1 MRTRR
6 APAPDG
12 AAVNLAMNSESSPS
26 GAAETATPH
35 YEASVRRDLERIRD
49 TIARMAALAERALQD
64 ALRAL
69 RERNRP
75 LAYAVILR
83 DQAVDALEKE
93 LDQLCLEFLVRQQ
106 PAGQP
111 LRLAYTALKI
121 STELERVGDY
131 AESIAHQAAKLASL
145 EVALPLARF
154 DAIAEVALPMLRDAI
169 RAYLAA
175 DAALARRLLPIE
187 DTVDLL
193 KAELRRDLVRLY
205 KDNQL
210 PFEALD
216 PCLLITRRLERV
228 SDQARNICDET
239 LYLCTGELAKH
250 PGAGG
255 YRILFLDRFNAGAG
269 PLAELLAAARPRPRF
284 HFASAGL
291 EPRPMPEP
299 VRAFLREQGL
309 DPDRHAPRALTQV
322 PELDRFHVLVV
333 LDPEVRRLFPALP
346 RKLICLDWPVP
357 DPAAVT
363 GPPEVVRAACETAR
377 RVIEEHLHALLTALE
392 METTA

>member
-1 MRTRR
+1 MNPDPAQTGTTG
-6 APAPDG
+6 AP
-12 AAVNLAMNSESSPS
+12 S
-26 GAAETATPH
+26 TH
-35 YEASVRRDLERIRD
+35 YEASVQRDLEHIRAV
-49 TIARMAALAERALQD
+49 IARMAALAERALQD
-64 ALRAL
+64 ALKAL

-83 DQAVDALEKE
+83 DQTIDELEKE
-93 LDQLCLEFLVRQQ
+93 LDRLCLEFLVRQQ
-106 PAGQP
+106 PAGAP

-154 DAIAEVALPMLRDAI
+154 GALADIALPMLREAI

-175 DAALARRLLPIE
+175 DAAQARRLIPTE

-205 KDNQL
+205 KENQL

-239 LYLCTGELAKH
+239 LYLCTGEFAKH
-250 PGAGG
+250 PHTGE
-255 YRILFLDRFNAGAG
+255 YRILFLDRFHAGASL
-269 PLAELLAAARPRPRF
+269 LAEATAAPWQGTRF
-284 HFASAGL
+284 RFASAGL
-291 EPRPMPEP
+291 EPRPVPEP
-299 VRAFLREQGL
+299 VRAFLREKGL
-309 DPDRHAPRALTQV
+309 DPDRRGPRALTQV
-322 PELDRFHVLVV
+322 PELDRYHVVV
-333 LDPEVRRLFPALP
+333 ALDPAVRRLFPTLP
-346 RKLICLDWPVP
+346 RKLIFLDWPVT
-357 DPAAVT
+357 DPATVE
-363 GPPEVVRAACETAR
+363 GPPERIRAACEQAAR
-377 RVIEEHLHALLTALE
+377 TLEEHLRALVEALRTE
-392 METTA
+392 LGD

>member
-1 MRTRR
+1 MNPD
-6 APAPDG
+6 PAPTG
-12 AAVNLAMNSESSPS
+12 TTGVPP
-26 GAAETATPH
+26 TH
-35 YEASVRRDLERIRD
+35 YEASVQQDLEHIRAVV
-49 TIARMAALAERALQD
+49 ARMAALAERALQD
-64 ALRAL
+64 ALKAL

-83 DQAVDALEKE
+83 DQTIDELEKE
-93 LDQLCLEFLVRQQ
+93 LDRRCLEFLVRQQ
-106 PAGQP
+106 PAGAP

-145 EVALPLARF
+145 DVALPLERF
-154 DAIAEVALPMLRDAI
+154 GALADIALPMLRDAI

-175 DAALARRLLPIE
+175 DAEQARRLIPTE

-205 KDNQL
+205 KENQL

-239 LYLCTGELAKH
+239 LYLCTGEFAKH
-250 PGAGG
+250 PHTGE
-255 YRILFLDRFNAGAG
+255 YRILFLDRFNAGASL
-269 PLAELLAAARPRPRF
+269 LAEAMAAPWQGRRF
-284 HFASAGL
+284 RFASAGL
-291 EPRPMPEP
+291 EPRPVPEP
-299 VRAFLREQGL
+299 VRAFLREKGL

-322 PELDRFHVLVV
+322 PELDRYHVVV
-333 LDPEVRRLFPALP
+333 ALDPAVRRLFPTLP
-346 RKLICLDWPVP
+346 RKLIFLDWPVT
-357 DPAAVT
+357 DPATVE
-363 GPPEVVRAACETAR
+363 GPPEMVRAAGEQAAR
-377 RVIEEHLHALLTALE
+377 TLQEHLRALVEALRA
-392 METTA
+392 ETGE